1 MTWKEHIEKVV
12 NSAKNRVVNL
22 NVEKATISYTDK
34 IKKHEDPKVIAGD
47 EEISRAFLVNRLIN
61 ELDYK
66 PENIE
71 IEKRYEISLGRNTKT
86 QKGENDL
93 ILRDSKGDVFYL
105 IEAKSPKEYENGKKT
120 IIGQLFGIAREETR
134 KCKVNYLCYYTTE
147 FADGF
152 TRDKVIIVDFQKF
165 QEYEDWQK
173 AGEPSVGNILSPG
186 YNKPRK
192 QPRIKGDDEFDLL
205 KEITKE
211 QLNTIATNLH
221 NQLWSGGTTDSD
233 IFYSLVNIILAKI
246 QDESEREDGEE
257 YHFQINAYGDNIEN
271 TEKIFE
277 RINNLYKRALSE
289 KLNVNDEKQ
298 LEDSRVIDRNK
309 FPLNKLV
316 YTITALENFSLIE
329 GRNSLDNTDILG
341 DFFERITREGFKQD
355 RGQFFTPITIVKFI
369 LYALK
374 IDELAI
380 QKVNERGTLP
390 YIIDPSSGSGTFLIE
405 AMKIITKE
413 VKDKQ
418 RDQLKTSF
426 QVKAWVDLLFP
437 QFKENKWAR
446 EYLYGVDNNFNLG
459 TSAKVNM
466 ILHGDG
472 ASNIFIQDGL
482 KPFKEFKK
490 NDMEAN
496 AMEVQEPSEVYGNRN
511 VNSKFDIIVSNPPF
525 SVNLDSETKKTIERD
540 FLFGTKKNSENLFVE
555 RWYQLLK
562 EGGRLGV
569 VLPESVFDT
578 TENKYIRLFLFKYFT
593 IKAVV
598 SLPQLTFEPF
608 TSTKTS
614 LLFAQK
620 KPQKE
625 IENWNKKWELFGK
638 EWANL
643 KTRVENYV
651 KVYVDEIEKEKY
663 PSIKNHTEAE
673 IKKNIEKY
681 LKLFISDDD
690 KKLSIKEL
698 LEKYKDE
705 IVETGKFDKDL
716 TDQFGHYNV
725 WWVFSEVS
733 KEINYKIF
741 MAEAENIGY
750 KRTKRGEK
758 PMPNDLF
765 DEEVAP
771 LFIPKSEII
780 ENYEERIQVHISAK
794 EELEETIKKEKA
806 KKDKANETKISK
818 WNESLEWHLS
828 ENERLLKEK
837 AEVEIIINTYYEK
850 DKNKLYRIKDVYYDR
865 LDETLIG
872 HFKNG
877 LLSQYNSYDV
887 LLRKTN
893 VVKILDQFR
902 KEVIW

>member
-1 MTWKEHIEKVV
+1 MNWKENIEQIV
-12 NSAKNRVVNL
+12 NSAKNKVVSL
-22 NVEKATISYTDK
+22 NIGKATINYTDK
-34 IKKHEDPKVIAGD
+34 ITKHEDPKIIAGE
-47 EEISRAFLVNRLIN
+47 EEISRAFLVNRIIN

-71 IEKRYEISLGRNTKT
+71 IEKRYEISLGRNTKS
-86 QKGENDL
+86 QRGENDL
-93 ILRDSKGDVFYL
+93 ILRDNKGDVFYL
-105 IEAKSPKEYENGKKT
+105 IEAKSPKEYDNGMKT
-120 IIGQLFGIAREETR
+120 IIGQLFGIAREEAR
-134 KCKVNYLCYYTTE
+134 KCKVCYLCYYTTE
-147 FADGF
+147 FADGQ
-152 TRDKVIIVDFQKF
+152 TRDKVIIIDFQKY
-165 QEYEDWQK
+165 QEYDAWHEAD
-173 AGEPSVGNILSPG
+173 EPSVGNILAPG
-186 YNKPRK
+186 YNKPEK
-192 QPRIKGDDEFDLL
+192 QPRIKGDDDFDLL

-233 IFYSLVNIILAKI
+233 IFYSLVNIILSKI

-257 YHFQINAYGDNIEN
+257 YHFQVNAYGDNIEN
-271 TEKIFE
+271 PEKIFE
-277 RINNLYKRALSE
+277 RINNLYKRALNE
-289 KLNVNDEKQ
+289 KLNVVDEKQ

-316 YTITALENFSLIE
+316 YTITAFENFSFIE

-380 QKVNERGTLP
+380 QKVNDRGTLP
-390 YIIDPSSGSGTFLIE
+390 YIIDPSAGSGTYLIE

-413 VKDKQ
+413 VKYKQYDK
-418 RDQLKTSF
+418 LKTSF
-426 QVKAWVDLLFP
+426 QVKAWIDLLFP

-459 TSAKVNM
+459 TSSKVNM

-482 KPFKEFKK
+482 KPFKEYKK

-496 AMEVQEPSEVYGNRN
+496 AIEVQEPSELYGNRN
-511 VNSKFDIIVSNPPF
+511 VNGKFDLVVSNPPF
-525 SVNLDSETKKTIERD
+525 SVNLDSETKKSIERD
-540 FLFGTKKNSENLFVE
+540 FLFGTKKNSENLFIE

-598 SLPQLTFEPF
+598 SLPQLTFEPY

-620 KPQKE
+620 KTQKE
-625 IENWNKKWELFGK
+625 IEDWNKKWETFGK

-651 KVYVDEIEKEKY
+651 KVYIEEVEKDKF
-663 PSIKNHTEAE
+663 PSIKNHSETE
-673 IKKNIEKY
+673 IRKNIERY
-681 LKLFISDDD
+681 LKFFIVTED
-690 KKLSIKEL
+690 KNLDIKSL

-705 IVETGKFDKDL
+705 ISETGKYDKDL
-716 TDQFGHYNV
+716 TDQFGHFNV
-725 WWVFSEVS
+725 WWVFAEVS
-733 KEINYKIF
+733 KENNYKIF

-750 KRTKRGEK
+750 KRTIRGEK

-765 DEEVAP
+765 DEEIVP
-771 LFIPKSEII
+771 LFIPKQEILDG
-780 ENYEERIQVHISAK
+780 YADKIQIHVSAK
-794 EELEETIKKEKA
+794 AELETNIKKEKE
-806 KKDKANETKISK
+806 KKDKANSTKLTK
-818 WNESLEWHLS
+818 WKDKLDWHIAANDRL
-828 ENERLLKEK
+828 ENEKK
-837 AEVEIIINTYYEK
+837 EVETIINTYYEK
-850 DKNKLYRIKDVYYDR
+850 DKNKAFNTVY
-865 LDETLIG
+865 
-872 HFKNG
+872 
-877 LLSQYNSYDV
+877 
-887 LLRKTN
+887 
-893 VVKILDQFR
+893 
-902 KEVIW
+902 